1 MALTGSPYVL
11 FLVTVILLAAALQR
25 RMVPGL
31 MLLASLLFYA
41 WGDLTKL
48 PILVFIILSA
58 YFGGIDLGKTD
69 DEEKAG
75 IKGKTRAKRKTRDKG
90 KTRER
95 SRLWLWLAVTFLPLL
110 LFKYYGALGFGKL
123 GWGLLPATLFPPL
136 GISFY
141 TFQATAYLIDVYR
154 RDATP
159 EKSLARVALF
169 LSFFP
174 LVLAG
179 PIERSGHLMPQ
190 LRLFEGSWKKESDLV
205 GGCYLILKGLL
216 IKLVFADNF
225 AGFVDRVYA
234 SPGTQSPANAL
245 MASYLY
251 SAQIY
256 CDFYGYTLIALGSA
270 ALFGIRLVNNFEHPY
285 FALSIQQFWQRWHIS
300 LTTWLRDYV
309 YFSLGGLRKPV
320 NRYRN
325 TFITMLVCGVWH
337 GAGLQ
342 FLLWGALHGLALMLD
357 RLYQNA
363 TAGFLPRIRPAL
375 RPLGAL
381 LTFQFVTL
389 AWVLFRADNLSVAWI
404 MIRKITSAVQAP
416 GVLDQ
421 PSWVFYAR
429 LGCAFVLF
437 EALDY
442 WIDLQTLFRRCP
454 APLKAVWIVAI
465 YCALYFAPLKGMK
478 FVYFQF

>member
-1 MALTGSPYVL
+1 MTLTGSPYIL
-11 FLVTVILLAAALQR
+11 FLITLVLLAASLQR
-25 RMVPGL
+25 RALPGF
-31 MLLASLLFYA
+31 MLAASLFFYA

-48 PILVFIILSA
+48 PILVLIILCA
-58 YFGGIDLGKTD
+58 YFGGIDLGR
-69 DEEKAG
+69 
-75 IKGKTRAKRKTRDKG
+75 TRR
-90 KTRER
+90 R
-95 SRLWLWLAVTFLPLL
+95 SRLCLWLALAFLPLL
-110 LFKYYGALGFGKL
+110 LFKYYGTLGL
-123 GWGLLPATLFPPL
+123 GRLSSGMLPASALPPL

-154 RDATP
+154 RDTTP

-179 PIERSGHLMPQ
+179 PIERSSHLMPQ
-190 LRLFEGSWKKESDLV
+190 LYLLEGSWKKESDLV
-205 GGCYLILKGLL
+205 GGCYQILKGLL

-225 AGFVDRVYA
+225 AGFVDKVYA
-234 SPGTQSPANAL
+234 GLATQSPANAV

-270 ALFGIRLVNNFEHPY
+270 ALFGIKLVNNFEHPY
-285 FALSIQQFWQRWHIS
+285 LACSIQQFWQRWHIS

-325 TFITMLVCGVWH
+325 MFITMLVCGVWH

-342 FLLWGALHGLALMLD
+342 FLLWGALHGLALMLN
-357 RLYQNA
+357 RLYQTA
-363 TAGFLPRIRPAL
+363 TARILPRSRPAL

-381 LTFQFVTL
+381 LTFHFVTL
-389 AWVLFRADNLSVAWI
+389 AWVLFRADSLSIAWI
-404 MIRKITSAVQAP
+404 MFHKIAAALQSP
-416 GVLDQ
+416 GALGQ
-421 PSWVFYAR
+421 PSWLFYAR

-437 EALDY
+437 EVLDY
-442 WIDLQTLFRRCP
+442 LFDFGVLFRRCP
-454 APLKAVWIVAI
+454 APLKVIWIVAF
-465 YCALYFAPLKGMK
+465 YCALYFAPLKGMR

>member
-1 MALTGSPYVL
+1 VALTGSAYIL
-11 FLVTVILLAAALQR
+11 FLITVVLVAAALQR
-25 RMVPGL
+25 RAVPGL
-31 MLLASLLFYA
+31 ILAASLLFYA

-48 PILVFIILSA
+48 PVLVFVILCA
-58 YFGGIDLGKTD
+58 YFGGIDLGKT
-69 DEEKAG
+69 
-75 IKGKTRAKRKTRDKG
+75 
-90 KTRER
+90 RER
-95 SRLWLWLAVTFLPLL
+95 SRLWRWLGVTFLPLL
-110 LFKYYGALGFGKL
+110 LFKYYGVLVLGEPHPGPLRAIAL
-123 GWGLLPATLFPPL
+123 PPL

-154 RDATP
+154 QDVKP
-159 EKSLARVALF
+159 ERSLARVALF

-179 PIERSGHLMPQ
+179 PIERSSHLMPQ
-190 LRLFEGSWKKESDLV
+190 LRLLEGSWKKESDLV
-205 GGCYLILKGLL
+205 GGCYQILKGLL

-225 AGFVDRVYA
+225 AAFVDRVYA
-234 SPGTQSPANAL
+234 SPATQSPANAL

-270 ALFGIRLVNNFEHPY
+270 ALLGIRLVNNFEHPY
-285 FALSIQQFWQRWHIS
+285 FAPSIQHFWQRWHIS
-300 LTTWLRDYV
+300 LSTWLRDYV
-309 YFSLGGLRKPV
+309 YFSLGDLRKPA

-342 FLLWGALHGLALMLD
+342 FLVWGALHGLALMLN

-363 TAGFLPRIRPAL
+363 TADILPRFRPAL
-375 RPLGAL
+375 RPLGVL

-389 AWVLFRADNLSVAWI
+389 AWILFRADNLSVAWA
-404 MIRKITSAVQAP
+404 MLRKIIAAIQAP
-416 GVLDQ
+416 GMLDQ
-421 PSWVFYAR
+421 PSWLFYVR

-437 EALDY
+437 EVLDF
-442 WIDLQTLFRRCP
+442 WIDFQALFRRCP
-454 APLKAVWIVAI
+454 APLKAAWIVAI
-465 YCALYFAPLKGMK
+465 YCALYFAPIRGMR